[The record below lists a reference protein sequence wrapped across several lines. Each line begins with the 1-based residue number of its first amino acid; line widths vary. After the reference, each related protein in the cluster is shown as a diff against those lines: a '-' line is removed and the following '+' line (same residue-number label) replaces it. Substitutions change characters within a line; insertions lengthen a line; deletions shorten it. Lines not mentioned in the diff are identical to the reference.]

1 MSSDAYELIALTAR
15 YIFAALML
23 LIVFRAARG
32 ALVDS
37 RRASRLRRLSPMTG
51 VCGEFV
57 ALDSDQRIRRGMRY
71 PVIREG
77 MIGSARR
84 ADVRIRHSSVRRR
97 HALFQL
103 TDDGLRVR
111 SHAGARLRDSSNAP
125 VRELTL
131 LDGDS
136 ITIGSVRLLLV
147 LNVPDAPRRIRTA
160 PHPQDEPDDDLFAPD
175 DWETERSAGSDPVSP
190 IFSRDADPFS
200 DPPLVDRPR
209 GQRTQPR
216 PAPKPSRNP
225 GEISPI
231 FDDSPAPAVPDD
243 WASARQPDRR
253 AFLDDDP
260 DDLFHTDGDDDF

>member
-57 ALDSDQRIRRGMRY
+57 ALDGGQRVRRGMRF

-77 MIGSARR
+77 AIGSSRR
-84 ADVRIRHSSVRRR
+84 ADVRIRDASVRRR

-103 TDDGLRVR
+103 ADDGLHVR
-111 SHAGARLRDSSNAP
+111 SHAGARLRDRDGRA

-131 LDGDS
+131 SDGDE
-136 ITIGSVRLLLV
+136 IVIGGVPLLLV
-147 LNVPDAPRRIRTA
+147 LNVPDAPRRVHPAPTA
-160 PHPQDEPDDDLFAPD
+160 QDDDDDDLFHPD
-175 DWETERSAGSDPVSP
+175 GWEAERSSGSDPVSP
-190 IFSRDADPFS
+190 IFGREADPFR

-209 GQRTQPR
+209 GQRLQPR
-216 PAPKPSRNP
+216 PAPRPSRNP
-225 GEISPI
+225 GDISPI
-231 FDDSPAPAVPDD
+231 FDTDPSPAPSDG
-243 WASARQPDRR
+243 WASGRRPDRR

-260 DDLFHTDGDDDF
+260 DDLFRTDDDSL